1 MPTASAQ
8 TVSFSARDGYTLA
21 GSWWG
26 PEDPAR
32 VVMIN
37 AATAVP
43 RRFYRHFAAAL
54 AEAGYGVLTYDYR
67 GIGDSAP
74 RSLRGFSARMR
85 DWGMQDM
92 AGALDWVRARHRGAD
107 ISMVGHSVGGQL
119 AGLLDNADEVDGI
132 ATFSAQ
138 SGHWRLQGGAQ
149 KAMVALHMHLTFPAM
164 ARAVGYIPWSKFGGG
179 EDLPAGVAR
188 EWARWCRDPRYLFGD
203 PTLPLHRYAAF
214 EAPVLAY
221 SFDDDD
227 WGTARS
233 VDTLMREYPRVQR
246 RHVAPAEV
254 GLRAIGH
261 FGFFRP
267 GAAGMW
273 PDVVKW
279 LGAPAAA

>member
-8 TVSFSARDGYTLA
+8 TVSIPARDGYELA

-26 PEDPAR
+26 PDDPAR

-43 RRFYRHFAAAL
+43 RRFYRHFAASL
-54 AEAGYGVLTYDYR
+54 VDEGYGVLTYDYR

-74 RSLRGFSARMR
+74 ASLRGFRARMR
-85 DWGMQDM
+85 DWGMLDM
-92 AGALDWVRARHRGAD
+92 AGALDWVRSRHRGAG

-119 AGLLDNADEVDGI
+119 AGLLDNAEEVDGI

-138 SGHWRLQGGAQ
+138 SGHWRLQGGSQ

-164 ARAVGYIPWSKFGGG
+164 ARAVGYIPWSNFGGG

-203 PTLPLHRYAAF
+203 PTLPLHRYADF
-214 EAPVLAY
+214 DAPVLAY

-233 VDTLMREYPRVQR
+233 VDTLMREYPRVRR
-246 RHVAPAEV
+246 RHVAPAEA
-254 GLRAIGH
+254 GLRSIGH

-267 GAAGMW
+267 DAAGLW
-273 PDVVKW
+273 PDVIAW
-279 LGAPAAA
+279 LGAPTA